1 MEGGVRA
8 LGKIGRFPCGR
19 DGAGD
24 LPSLAA
30 PSPGQGKEGTHAGKE
45 REEGERDVAG

>member
-1 MEGGVRA
+1 MEGGARA

-30 PSPGQGKEGTHAGKE
+30 PSLGQGKEGTCAGKE
-45 REEGERDVAG
+45 REEGNGAS